1 MTTSGSQNQ
10 ITQTEM
16 TPLGSQSEML
26 NYKIT
31 SLGRQNEKIKMTT
44 SGPRGAKIKLPD
56 TTKDTGE
63 NTRTI
68 RFYMIRKEVSLL
80 QRTLP

>member
-1 MTTSGSQNQ
+1 
-10 ITQTEM
+10 
-16 TPLGSQSEML
+16 ML
-26 NYKIT
+26 
-31 SLGRQNEKIKMTT
+31 
-44 SGPRGAKIKLPD
+44 RGAKIKLPD